1 MSNEQGPKASPTK
14 TPAPKSATQAQGGN
28 AQAGTAQAA
37 AKGALVG
44 RGFDAQAAMLS
55 PLGGGEGGEGG
66 RPGGRKASSDPFA
79 AAARGASAPLPF
91 LAELEA
97 SFGTSLRHLRV
108 VLGQKAILEGVGAKA
123 LTRGDTLVF
132 AETSP
137 SLELV
142 AEEVAHALQRPAG
155 NGAKAWSN
163 NADGSEVRAKDA
175 ARKVAQGRSVEPEA
189 VGRAD
194 AQTQAGWI
202 GSGLN
207 AVGNFLGNTYTN
219 VKESLVG
226 GSKNTDFTP
235 DQWRAKHQAFLDKY
249 GAQGQNEDDALCT
262 PTLDRSSWFGTYFVY
277 ERLAYQ
283 RGLDTWSMGVSK
295 LQQEAAMLE
304 QMAGNL
310 PSLARSW
317 MAPAEVETL
326 DRKMPSWEEFTPR
339 ATRDGIPVLKE
350 EAFGELRAAMDAS
363 RTELESEIAACIE
376 RTHQANKGAVEA
388 VAAIKQL
395 LAGLKGAPVVPDDG
409 APAFIPPPAERRLR
423 AFYSF
428 YSSTGEGYPL
438 IYNHPIFKGS
448 PEQVLALAALL
459 SPIEDLKITLR
470 AAATDKQRCLG
481 IVRDWARQHPDLG
494 TQALSDPE
502 IEQLIYTAGGAAA
515 LEQGT
520 KTAGVGAGAFGVLS
534 LSPVATAGGMGMFA
548 LGGMIGDSSAALD
561 GQTLEM
567 VKLLQNGGHIEGSDA
582 EAKAKGALVEGDED
596 AFLRA
601 WAQIVHKPEAF
612 ERLTKDDGFRRSVR
626 TSVPGAWDY
635 FLSTI
640 KAGSIESNTEI
651 GLDDKE
657 KKLVEQLSNPCVRE
671 LADALNPSFYTRWTH
686 RGGVRDASVTNPLQ
700 SWNQQ
705 ISNALAADQES
716 TLAKMAWDAKLR
728 EARFILKKLF
738 QARQGKPLE
747 AELHRGL
754 SGRDLETAL
763 ELIGSQGSQ
772 QSIEIMGYGDTKL
785 DQSGKDTLETYG
797 EELSDEEKRAL
808 KFGVFLDVAG
818 KLYFEMEK
826 YSVFGA
832 AGGGTSGAGVIGLL
846 EGARAEARKRLQP
859 ADVDKKP
866 ELQKAFSKKVTQAMV
881 YLAEVYNDA
890 YEAEGEGKGSLRLR
904 LTRELSPGHQR
915 RALDLIAAAPAPT
928 QHLVDGAMAQINQ
941 EAKSGGVTGIL
952 QNAQS
957 STIEAGLD
965 ALQQHAAACAR
976 KLFETLPPQAAGAKL
991 ATLQGVATEFQAGM
1005 PAEAKSALAARPSL
1019 DKLPWQMIEAAFKPL
1034 GGSLGGAI
1042 VEGLKGR
1049 RDDAQAALD
1058 AFRLGSIGRYTV
1070 AADAELMASL
1080 AKLEAEDAALAD
1092 KQKNP
1097 KENKKDVAAAR
1108 KDNAALRAK
1117 IQKQLPEKQQLAHL
1131 SAELFKTVEKTP
1143 VDQDAAVALAG
1154 EMAKVPGHLDA
1165 PVEVVDPNRLGEGQ
1179 PPVRV
1184 LQGERLDAFVY
1195 KQYQGI
1201 GLALHLGRKL
1211 DREHAV
1217 KVEASLGIRI
1227 DAAAAPKEQLELL
1240 GDRNKLEAFADK
1252 LKIDNTRV
1260 HGNIGKGFDK
1270 GEGDEKKG
1278 ESDKTQ
1284 GGKQAWE
1291 RSDSFIH
1298 QAAAIVRDLRA
1309 RIGEV
1314 ESTHKRVLAEM
1325 EEDGQP
1331 GLPLTTR
1338 LADAKRELYIALGS
1352 IGTGEERRVVDALY
1366 EEVHGTS
1373 LKFQLAQLNDL
1384 TGEQDPERT
1393 RRLAEGRLT
1402 AIDHIRAMV
1411 AAGDKESVYQ
1421 QIFKASK
1428 EVKRAIVGDE
1438 ALLRLISTKFG
1449 GEFLQNTLR
1458 VCEGTSSLADLFMER
1473 DAQGGGGN
1481 ALSRFAASQGWR
1493 TDEAGMKEDVKRHL
1507 TALKAQ
1513 ILEAKRAWVVAKG
1526 ESLWMISELAVG
1538 DGARWKELWDANKAV
1553 VKKDPNLIHTNV
1565 KLQLPA
1571 EWVKN
1576 QVAEEL
1582 GRQYLKIVLDPDV
1595 RAFMGEQLTASERFE
1610 IEALITGGGE
1620 ISAGNQAVIELEA
1633 GKGPALVAAL
1643 KKLDAGQRQDLLND
1657 QAFVA
1662 KMMSQLDGAEYEQA
1676 MTILRTGAEYD
1687 KFADLIGGLSGTDF
1701 GKFDTIDESKI
1712 FDALAALSPDELKRL
1727 AQSPILAAR
1736 VQQFLDRRGDEGALF
1751 DRYIESAT
1759 EEYEPGS
1766 TPAEQR
1772 ESMLKQ
1778 RREHLVTKY
1787 TIRFRRA
1794 LSEGRDKLL
1803 ELGQEV
1809 FKERGEIEVPV
1820 VEAEPGGKK
1829 SGKQAPPAEPKKETV
1844 KCFRKEER
1852 TRLWDRVGAEVKYQE
1867 SGLAGMIEGA
1877 VLGDRDPSID
1887 RIEHALS
1894 STLGMGK
1901 EVDAAKAAIEGAA
1914 DITVAGEWSNIV
1926 KPDVNGNT
1934 LKQYY
1939 QAFVFW
1945 RDKVEAVDSEI
1956 KGIKSKTKLADA
1968 HARRDQ
1974 VLAEFYRRYTEF
1986 KGFRLDL
1993 NKDMRGVVAK
2003 EGKIGGLTGWLNSVG
2018 AKDQLALREAIRA
2031 RIGKLPKNVVGQA
2044 IGIVDEDG
2052 ALLGEGG
2059 KPAKDPKSGEA
2070 AKTAK
2075 MAITEKV
2082 DFQAGSKT
2090 AVAPKVLDKDGK
2102 DKAYEGK
2109 VGLSDLDLLM
2119 SDDRAARM
2127 GDVSAEEK
2135 YEHTRGDSYFGKSF
2149 AGGDLDKAAMNVA
2162 YYNSMLDQAEERK
2175 EGEEVT
2181 TVDADEKAALAEQLA
2196 RIGKNLTDYAATKKW
2211 YADII
2216 KNVVVAVIAAVST
2229 ALTGGAAA
2237 PLWAV
2242 MLEAAVTA
2250 GAKVAIDELILGN
2263 DYEALAEGIPMIISD
2278 TVKAGLE
2285 QSLAAGLKSFAQ
2297 QKNVFAKGVKWK
2309 TDTEEWLKA
2318 YIKKAGPLEGAMLE
2332 ALQTGFGEVTNAA
2345 LDPVTR
2351 FLTPETWAEVYKYGL
2366 NSTWNQGVIGLDKK
2380 IQTMPGDFLTT
2391 VGKTFLTKYA
2401 TRQFD
2406 KVMTKKDDSPKGLPG
2421 LAITKTRPPAP
2432 ALWDSIAGKLQGQLG
2447 TGDGSISKATYE
2459 FIVKQLISEGFAS
2472 LKPGHQFGDS
2482 WTEEGVNKLLWTYGT
2497 ERLKG
2502 LISAIGKGAGEH
2514 KKVTTALARTEEE
2527 SARLK
2532 DLALKHGLDHEQM
2545 KDYYYHFITSGLGE
2559 ESTGKLADLWS
2570 EMNNHGGM
2578 SGITSAEFEKFFLG
2592 PRIDKVAAAEKT
2604 YRQECSKHN
2613 RPADDLVIKTYRE
2626 WVFAKP
2632 GEVDTRAE
2640 LDITKFA
2647 ENRNKL
2653 EEAGFQT
2660 HIMKNLASLTGDQ
2673 IDFLLEW
2680 ASDPTRVGDV
2690 TKGELSTV
2698 KINEAYL
2705 VSKQTLALGNADG
2718 ALSDKQRAAEFAA
2731 WLKKQDVSFWN
2742 KDELRFG
2749 PSDSNIADK
2758 VKRMAAQFE
2767 KEVPAKTAGKTG
2779 TKTPPATTNGTK
2791 VTTSSGAG
2799 TPPNN
2804 QSFI

>member
-14 TPAPKSATQAQGGN
+14 TPAPKAATPAQSGN
-28 AQAGTAQAA
+28 AQPGTAQAA

-55 PLGGGEGGEGG
+55 PLGGGEAGDGG
-66 RPGGRKASSDPFA
+66 RPGDRRASSDPFA

-97 SFGTSLRHLRV
+97 SFGTSLRHLKV
-108 VLGQKAILEGVGAKA
+108 VLGQKSILAGLGAKA

-155 NGAKAWSN
+155 TGAKAWSN

-175 ARKVAQGRSVEPEA
+175 ARKVAQGQSVEPEA
-189 VGRAD
+189 VGAAD
-194 AQTQAGWI
+194 ARTQAGWI

-207 AVGNFLGNTYTN
+207 AVGNFFGNAYTN
-219 VKESLVG
+219 VKETFTG

-235 DQWRAKHQAFLDKY
+235 DQWRAKHLAFLDRY
-249 GAQGQNEDDALCT
+249 GAKGKNEDDAVCT
-262 PTLDRSSWFGTYFVY
+262 PTLNRSSWFGTYFVY

-310 PSLARSW
+310 PGLARSW

-326 DRKMPSWEEFTPR
+326 DRKMPSWEEFAPQ

-350 EAFGELRAAMDAS
+350 EAFEELRQAMDAS

-376 RTHQANKGAVEA
+376 KTHQANKGAVEA
-388 VAAIKQL
+388 VTAVKQL
-395 LAGLKGAPVVPDDG
+395 LAGLKGAPVEEG
-409 APAFIPPPAERRLR
+409 APGPAHIPAPAERKLR

-428 YSSTGEGYPL
+428 YSATGEGYPL

-448 PEQVLALAALL
+448 PDQVLALAALL
-459 SPIEDLKITLR
+459 SPLEDLKLTLR
-470 AAATDKQRCLG
+470 AAANDKPRCLG

-515 LEQGT
+515 LEQRT
-520 KTAGVGAGAFGVLS
+520 KAVGVGTGALGVMS
-534 LSPVATAGGMGMFA
+534 LSPVTTAGGMGMFA
-548 LGGMIGDSSAALD
+548 LGGMLGENSATLD
-561 GQTLEM
+561 GDTLEM

-582 EAKAKGALVEGDED
+582 EAKAKSALVEGDED

-612 ERLTKDDGFRRSVR
+612 ERLTKDDGFRQSVR

-635 FLSTI
+635 FLSTV
-640 KAGSIESNTEI
+640 KAGSIESNTEV

-657 KKLVEQLSNPCVRE
+657 KKLVEQLSNPCVRD
-671 LADALNPSFYTRWTH
+671 LADALNPALYTRWTH
-686 RGGVRDASVTNPLQ
+686 RGGVRDASVVNPLQ

-705 ISNALAADQES
+705 ISNALAADTET
-716 TLAKMAWDAKLR
+716 TLAKKAWDGKLR
-728 EARFILKKLF
+728 EARFILCKVF
-738 QARQGKPLE
+738 QARQGTPLA

-754 SGRDLETAL
+754 SGKSLETAL
-763 ELIGSQGSQ
+763 ELIGETGSQ
-772 QSIEIMGYGDTKL
+772 QALTVLGYGDSKL
-785 DQSGKDTLETYG
+785 DQSGKDTLDKYG
-797 EELSDEEKRAL
+797 EELSDEERRAL

-846 EGARAEARKRLQP
+846 EGARAEARRRLQP
-859 ADVDKKP
+859 PDVDKKP

-941 EAKSGGVTGIL
+941 EAKTGGVTGIL
-952 QNAQS
+952 ANAQS

-965 ALQQHAAACAR
+965 ALQQHAATYAN
-976 KLFETLPPQAAGAKL
+976 KLFETLPPQAAGSKL
-991 ATLQGVATEFQAGM
+991 ETLRGVATQFQTGM
-1005 PAEAKSALAARPSL
+1005 PAEARSALAARPSL

-1058 AFRLGSIGRYTV
+1058 AFRLGPIGRYIV

-1080 AKLEAEDAALAD
+1080 AKLEADDAALAD

-1097 KENKKDVAAAR
+1097 KENKKEVAAAR
-1108 KDNAALRAK
+1108 KDNAELRAK
-1117 IQKQLPEKQQLAHL
+1117 IQKQMPEKQQLAHL
-1131 SAELFKTVEKTP
+1131 SGELFKTLEKAP

-1179 PPVRV
+1179 APVRV
-1184 LQGERLDAFVY
+1184 LQGQRLDAFVY

-1201 GLALHLGRKL
+1201 ALALHLGRKL

-1217 KVEASLGIRI
+1217 KVEERLGIRI
-1227 DAAAAPKEQLELL
+1227 DAAGAPKEQLELL
-1240 GDRNKLEAFADK
+1240 NDRSKLEAFADK

-1260 HGNIGKGFDK
+1260 HGNIGKGAGDDDK
-1270 GEGDEKKG
+1270 GWD
-1278 ESDKTQ
+1278 DKTH

-1291 RSDSFIH
+1291 QSESFIH
-1298 QAAAIVRDLRA
+1298 QAAATVRDLHE
-1309 RIGEV
+1309 RIERVGAFFKMMQQRGNHGEQGPAIGIDLYV
-1314 ESTHKRVLAEM
+1314 
-1325 EEDGQP
+1325 
-1331 GLPLTTR
+1331 
-1338 LADAKRELYIALGS
+1338 DAKRELVIALGGL
-1352 IGTGEERRVVDALY
+1352 GTGEERRVVDALY
-1366 EEVHGTS
+1366 EEVYGAS
-1373 LKFQLAQLNDL
+1373 LKFQLTQLNNL
-1384 TGEQDPERT
+1384 TGEQDVEGT

-1438 ALLRLISTKFG
+1438 ALLRLISTKLG
-1449 GEFLQNTLR
+1449 ADFLQNTIR

-1538 DGARWKELWDANKAV
+1538 AGVRWTELWDANKTV

-1595 RAFMGEQLTASERFE
+1595 RSFMGEQLTASERFE

-1662 KMMSQLDGAEYEQA
+1662 KMMSQLNGAEYEQA
-1676 MTILRTGAEYD
+1676 MTILRAGAEYD

-1701 GKFDTIDESKI
+1701 GKLDTIDESKI
-1712 FDALAALSPDELKRL
+1712 FDALAALGPDELRRL

-1736 VQQFLDRRGDEGALF
+1736 VQKFLDNRGDEGALF
-1751 DRYIESAT
+1751 DQYIESAT
-1759 EEYEPGS
+1759 EDHATGS

-1778 RREHLVTKY
+1778 RREHLVIKY

-1803 ELGQEV
+1803 ALAQEV

-1820 VEAEPGGKK
+1820 VEAAPGGKK
-1829 SGKQAPPAEPKKETV
+1829 SGKQAAPAEPKKETV
-1844 KCFRKEER
+1844 KCFRKEVER
-1852 TRLWDRVGAEVKYQE
+1852 KSLWDSVGAEVRSKE

-1877 VLGDRDPSID
+1877 VLGTRDPSID

-1914 DITVAGEWSNIV
+1914 DITVAKEWSNIV

-1939 QAFVFW
+1939 EAFVFW
-1945 RDKVEAVDSEI
+1945 RDKVEAVDNEI
-1956 KGIKSKTKLADA
+1956 KGIKSKTKLAEA

-2052 ALLGEGG
+2052 ALLGADG

-2082 DFQAGSKT
+2082 DFQAGTKT
-2090 AVAPKVLDKDGK
+2090 AVAPPKVHDKEGK
-2102 DKAYEGK
+2102 ESAYQGK

-2127 GDVSAEEK
+2127 GDVSAAEK
-2135 YEHTRGDSYFGKSF
+2135 YDHTRGDGFFGKSF

-2175 EGEEVT
+2175 ETEEVS

-2351 FLTPETWAEVYKYGL
+2351 FLAPETWAEVYKYGL
-2366 NSTWNQGVIGLDKK
+2366 TSTWNQSVIGLDKK

-2401 TRQFD
+2401 SRQFD

-2482 WTEEGVNKLLWTYGT
+2482 WTEEGVMKLLQTYGT
-2497 ERLKG
+2497 DRLKG

-2532 DLALKHGLDHEQM
+2532 DLAAKYHLDHEQM

-2592 PRIDKVAAAEKT
+2592 PRLDKVTAAEKT
-2604 YRQECSKHN
+2604 YRESCKTKN
-2613 RPADDLVIKTYRE
+2613 VPVDDHVIRSYRE

-2632 GEVDTRAE
+2632 GEVDSRAE

-2647 ENRNKL
+2647 ENSKKL
-2653 EEAGFQT
+2653 EAAGFQT
-2660 HIMKNLASLTGDQ
+2660 HILKNMANLTGDQ
-2673 IDFLLEW
+2673 IAFLIDW

-2718 ALSDKQRAAEFAA
+2718 ALSDKQRAGEFAA
-2731 WLKKQDVSFWN
+2731 WLKKQDASFWN

-2749 PSDSNIADK
+2749 PSDSNIAAK
-2758 VKRMAAQFE
+2758 VKLMAAQFE
-2767 KEVPAKTAGKTG
+2767 KEVPAKSAGKSG
-2779 TKTPPATTNGTK
+2779 TKTTPTTHGTK
-2791 VTTSSGAG
+2791 VTTSGGAG
-2799 TPPNN
+2799 TPPSN